1 MLSKKLHTKKI
12 NIEWTVL
19 YDMLTN
25 ININKDIIPKK
36 CINNKKINIV
46 HLSNLEMAQSEANSI
61 EMYLN
66 KYKNFKINK
75 HFQKD
80 IILKPFDIENIINK
94 MDNQIDMFI
103 YNIES
108 DKFFNEKVSENKKNN
123 QKIKMIFGILSG
135 LSLLS
140 DEGTLIVKLVLPI
153 VDPIF
158 INLIYICY
166 NYFVSVNFYKPEQFF
181 GDDYFYLVCKGLKP
195 LSEEIKISILDIID
209 FSSYKKNKEYQNN
222 ILTYD
227 LVNNN
232 YPQTFIYQF
241 LFGYE
246 LIINISLYRLD
257 KEYFYLNNIKE
268 IEKDFDILRT
278 KYITEKHLEWIKKHK
293 FYTKT

>member
-1 MLSKKLHTKKI
+1 M
-12 NIEWTVL
+12 
-19 YDMLTN
+19 Y
-25 ININKDIIPKK
+25 KDIIPKK

-46 HLSNLEMAQSEANSI
+46 HLSDLEMAQSEANSI

-94 MDNQIDMFI
+94 MDNQIYMFI

-166 NYFVSVNFYKPEQFF
+166 NYFASVNFYKPEQFF

-195 LSEEIKISILDIID
+195 LSEEIKISIFDIID

-227 LVNNN
+227 LINNN

-246 LIINISLYRLD
+246 LIINKSLYRLD

-268 IEKDFDILRT
+268 IEKDFNILRT